1 MGNSWTVVV
10 WKLSKR
16 PKTGVSPTRGYD
28 SDCGRL
34 SWQKIDLAIC
44 FLAYHDSER
53 LICSFFPRCLCMKN
67 PAHRLLR
74 IWPEIAGYMVAS
86 CSLSLFIV
94 LMVAT
99 AMMLS
104 TSIAHFHVAKPFQNV
119 TWDLPKSG
127 HYAHQC
133 VNCWTSKTQQSRKLT
148 WLMWLRRCLH
158 RLEPLLQSPRVQLE
172 FCEMLLK
179 WGTLWHC
186 IFGRNEHPWIQAIW
200 APGYQCELPPTQC
213 LAYNTPWML

>member
-34 SWQKIDLAIC
+34 SCQKIDLAIC

-86 CSLSLFIV
+86 CSLSFFIV

-133 VNCWTSKTQQSRKLT
+133 VNCWTSKPSNLESWLGSCGCEDACTDWNHYCKAHVSNLSSVRCCWNGEPYDIAYLGGMNIRESKLFGHPGT
-148 WLMWLRRCLH
+148 SVNC
-158 RLEPLLQSPRVQLE
+158 PLPSV
-172 FCEMLLK
+172 
-179 WGTLWHC
+179 W
-186 IFGRNEHPWIQAIW
+186 
-200 APGYQCELPPTQC
+200 
-213 LAYNTPWML
+213 AYNTPWML